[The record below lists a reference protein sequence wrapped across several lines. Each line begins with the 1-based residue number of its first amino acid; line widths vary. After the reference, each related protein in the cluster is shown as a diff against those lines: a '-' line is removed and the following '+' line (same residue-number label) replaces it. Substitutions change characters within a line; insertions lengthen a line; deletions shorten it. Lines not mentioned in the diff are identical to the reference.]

1 MTHGILAIAMALA
14 CAGCAASSQNG
25 AFAARDAC
33 SARVLSAIGSSELH
47 WRQEH
52 TEIGP
57 GEYLDSAEGFRSP
70 DDAEPLRA
78 WTRYHTDD
86 AEASPQDV
94 LSAFVWETKNGQR
107 QRRTELLALGC
118 E

>member
-1 MTHGILAIAMALA
+1 MTRGILAAALA
-14 CAGCAASSQNG
+14 LASTGCAASSQNG
-25 AFAARDAC
+25 AFTARDAC
-33 SARVLSAIGSSELH
+33 SSRVLSEIGSSDLH

-52 TEIGP
+52 TEISP
-57 GEYLDSAEGFRSP
+57 GEYLDSAEGFSSP
-70 DDAEPLRA
+70 DDTEPLRQ

-86 AEASPQDV
+86 PEASPRDV
-94 LSAFVWETKNGQR
+94 LSSFVWETKDGKR